1 MNWQDLHQ
9 DSIVID
15 LHNHS
20 VLKNFLFGR
29 GLSGKKQKFLST
41 IFKRVFWPFSE
52 RNNFPLMKKG
62 GLDVILSTCYIPE
75 VEWLD
80 DQSLVKFALK
90 LSPSTRKRVFD
101 PTYFDATRAM
111 MDSIE
116 LEIDAYNSTTT
127 KKIVLAKNP
136 KELKKFL
143 IDGETVMV
151 HSVEGAHSLQGEL
164 CGKRPEDAAALPPLI
179 ENEVLQNLEYLADR
193 GVAYLTLAH
202 FYPNQI
208 ANPVFPYPE
217 YGIKRGNWEH
227 LMSAWDMNK
236 GLTPL
241 GKKVVKR
248 MLELGVL
255 IDVAHCT
262 PKARSEVYEIV
273 GDRKSCVL
281 SSHSGV
287 FEINRD
293 PYNLEDW
300 ELKWFAEHECVVGI
314 IFMNYWLSPTD
325 TSLGLKYIEQTMN
338 HMKNTAGSG
347 IIGIGTDFDGFTDP
361 PDEITDISQ
370 LPRIT
375 RYLSSLRNGIGSKK
389 YTDEE
394 IKNIL
399 GGNSLRL
406 LLDGWKNERK

>member
-1 MNWQDLHQ
+1 MPFL
-9 DSIVID
+9 
-15 LHNHS
+15 
-20 VLKNFLFGR
+20 LK
-29 GLSGKKQKFLST
+29 
-41 IFKRVFWPFSE
+41 
-52 RNNFPLMKKG
+52 
-62 GLDVILSTCYIPE
+62 
-75 VEWLD
+75 
-80 DQSLVKFALK
+80 
-90 LSPSTRKRVFD
+90 SPSAYSFLKFHLKGQH
-101 PTYFDATRAM
+101 
-111 MDSIE
+111 DSK
-116 LEIDAYNSTTT
+116 D
-127 KKIVLAKNP
+127 
-136 KELKKFL
+136 LKKFL
-143 IDGETVMV
+143 IDGETVMI

-164 CGKRPEDAAALPPLI
+164 CGKRPEDAVALPPLI

-193 GVAYLTLAH
+193 GMAYLTLAH

-338 HMKNTAGSG
+338 HIKNTAGSG

-406 LLDGWKNERK
+406 LLDGWKNERR

>member
-1 MNWQDLHQ
+1 
-9 DSIVID
+9 
-15 LHNHS
+15 
-20 VLKNFLFGR
+20 
-29 GLSGKKQKFLST
+29 
-41 IFKRVFWPFSE
+41 
-52 RNNFPLMKKG
+52 
-62 GLDVILSTCYIPE
+62 
-75 VEWLD
+75 
-80 DQSLVKFALK
+80 
-90 LSPSTRKRVFD
+90 
-101 PTYFDATRAM
+101 
-111 MDSIE
+111 
-116 LEIDAYNSTTT
+116 
-127 KKIVLAKNP
+127 
-136 KELKKFL
+136 
-143 IDGETVMV
+143 
-151 HSVEGAHSLQGEL
+151 
-164 CGKRPEDAAALPPLI
+164 
-179 ENEVLQNLEYLADR
+179 
-193 GVAYLTLAH
+193 
-202 FYPNQI
+202 
-208 ANPVFPYPE
+208 
-217 YGIKRGNWEH
+217 
-227 LMSAWDMNK
+227 MSAWDMNK
-236 GLTPL
+236 GLTSL
-241 GKKVVKR
+241 GKKVVQR
-248 MLELGVL
+248 MLELGIL
-255 IDVAHCT
+255 IDIAHCT

-281 SSHSGV
+281 SSHGGV

-338 HMKNTAGSG
+338 HMKNTAGSD

-406 LLDGWKNERK
+406 LLDGWKNERR